1 MQESI
6 QLVIDSLPFLLKG
19 AGYTLQLSIGG
30 MFFGLLLGFILAL
43 MRLSPIWPVRWLA
56 RFYISIF
63 RGTPLIAQL
72 FMIYYGLPQFGIEL
86 DPIPSAMIGL
96 SLNTA
101 AYAAETL
108 RAAISS
114 IDKGQWEAAA
124 SIGMTP
130 WQTMRRAI
138 LPQAARVALPP
149 LSNSFISLVKDTSL
163 AATIQVPELFRQAQ
177 LITSRTLEV
186 FTMYLAASLIY
197 WIMATVLSTLQNHF
211 ENQLNRQERTKMSA
225 IEVKNLVKKFHG
237 QTVLHG
243 IDLEVKPGEV
253 VAIIGPSGSGKTT
266 LLRSINLLEQPE
278 AGTITVGD
286 ITIDTARS
294 LSQQKSLIRQ
304 LRQHVGFVFQ
314 NFNLFPHR
322 TVLEN
327 IIEGPVIVKGE
338 PKEEATARARELLA
352 KVGLAGKETSY
363 PRRLSGGQQQRVA
376 IARALA
382 MRPEVILFDEPTSAL
397 DPELVG
403 EVLNTIRQLAQEK
416 RTMVIVTHEMSFARD
431 VADRAI
437 FMDQG
442 RIVEQGAAK
451 ALFAAPQLPRTRQFL
466 EKFLLQ

>member
-1 MQESI
+1 
-6 QLVIDSLPFLLKG
+6 
-19 AGYTLQLSIGG
+19 G

-211 ENQLNRQERTKMSA
+211 ENQLNRQER
-225 IEVKNLVKKFHG
+225 
-237 QTVLHG
+237 
-243 IDLEVKPGEV
+243 
-253 VAIIGPSGSGKTT
+253 
-266 LLRSINLLEQPE
+266 
-278 AGTITVGD
+278 
-286 ITIDTARS
+286 
-294 LSQQKSLIRQ
+294 
-304 LRQHVGFVFQ
+304 
-314 NFNLFPHR
+314 
-322 TVLEN
+322 
-327 IIEGPVIVKGE
+327 E
-338 PKEEATARARELLA
+338 PK
-352 KVGLAGKETSY
+352 
-363 PRRLSGGQQQRVA
+363 
-376 IARALA
+376 
-382 MRPEVILFDEPTSAL
+382 
-397 DPELVG
+397 
-403 EVLNTIRQLAQEK
+403 
-416 RTMVIVTHEMSFARD
+416 
-431 VADRAI
+431 
-437 FMDQG
+437 
-442 RIVEQGAAK
+442 
-451 ALFAAPQLPRTRQFL
+451 
-466 EKFLLQ
+466 